1 MKRFLLLLLFAGAAG
16 TLWFVTP
23 HGLERDLCRA
33 VRGVDAEVGI
43 AVVREGRVIA
53 SVGGDRPMPAMSTF
67 KFPLALAAAA
77 RLDSLGLPLSA
88 QLEVTGDD
96 LWPDTWSPLRE
107 AHPAGGRFSFGELL
121 HYTVAESDNCA
132 CDRLIREIGGI
143 GALQRYVEGLPAEGL
158 DFRMTEREMSG
169 APDAQRRNRATPEAM
184 ALLWQT
190 LCTTTT
196 GMKKLRAGLPD
207 GTTIGHKTGSS
218 DRDARGVKIADNDLG
233 YVELPD
239 GSGYAIC
246 VYVAETALSDGET
259 AALIAEISRLVW
271 QRLSAE

>member
-43 AVVREGRVIA
+43 AVVREGRVI
-53 SVGGDRPMPAMSTF
+53 GPMPAMSTF

-143 GALQRYVEGLPAEGL
+143 GALQRSWRGCPPK
-158 DFRMTEREMSG
+158 DSISG
-169 APDAQRRNRATPEAM
+169 
-184 ALLWQT
+184 
-190 LCTTTT
+190 
-196 GMKKLRAGLPD
+196 
-207 GTTIGHKTGSS
+207 
-218 DRDARGVKIADNDLG
+218 
-233 YVELPD
+233 
-239 GSGYAIC
+239 
-246 VYVAETALSDGET
+246 
-259 AALIAEISRLVW
+259 
-271 QRLSAE
+271 